1 MGRAAGSADLVI
13 LTSDNP
19 RSEDPDVILA
29 SVRSGMETSTV
40 VVEEPDRRRAIR
52 RGLEAAGPDDLVL
65 ILGKGHEAGQEIAG
79 RIEPFD
85 DRAVALEELRAL
97 SEESA

>member
-1 MGRAAGSADLVI
+1 MIR
-13 LTSDNP
+13 
-19 RSEDPDVILA
+19 A
-29 SVRSGMETSTV
+29 SVRSGIGPSTV
-40 VVEEPDRRRAIR
+40 VIDEPDRRRAIH

-85 DRAVALEELRAL
+85 DREVVLEEMRVL
-97 SEESA
+97 SGGCA